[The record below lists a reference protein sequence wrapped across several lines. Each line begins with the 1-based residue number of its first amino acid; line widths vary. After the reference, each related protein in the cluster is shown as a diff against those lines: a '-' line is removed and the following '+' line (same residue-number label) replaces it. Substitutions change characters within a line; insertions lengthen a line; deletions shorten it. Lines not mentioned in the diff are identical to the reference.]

1 MAFENNAGGMLDYY
15 PYRVGRSRLMF
26 RGPRPR
32 IDGAYVAVIGGSDA
46 YGKFVADPFPAL
58 LEARIGLPVINFGCM
73 HAGVSAFSDEDAVL
87 AACAEAEV
95 SVIQIMGAA
104 NMSNRLYSVHP
115 RRNDRFLKASAAL
128 RGFYPQVDFTEYN
141 FTRHLLS
148 ALEARD
154 AVAFAAVR
162 EELRDAWLGR
172 MRLLIRKIG
181 GRVVLLWMS
190 HRRPDDDDGLASAG
204 DPLFI
209 DRRSI
214 DALAGDVADI
224 VEVVASPAA
233 RDEGLDHKIFAPIE
247 APAAQEVPGPLFHAE
262 VAEALALRLPPLLK
276 RKRPGDGIT
285 GPREG
290 LSEPFRASR

>member
-1 MAFENNAGGMLDYY
+1 MAFENNTGGILDYY
-15 PYRVGRSRLMF
+15 PYRLGRSRLMF

-32 IDGAYVAVIGGSDA
+32 IDGAYVTVLGGSEA
-46 YGKFVADPFPAL
+46 YGKFVTDPFPSL
-58 LEARIGLPVINFGCM
+58 LESRLGLPVINFGCM
-73 HAGVSAFSDEDAVL
+73 HAGVAAFSDEDAVL

-128 RGFYPQVDFTEYN
+128 RSLYPQVDFTEYN

-154 AVAFAAVR
+154 AAAFIAVR
-162 EELRDAWLGR
+162 AELREAWLGR

-190 HRRPDDDDGLASAG
+190 HRRPEDADASPSGG

-209 DRRSI
+209 DRGMI
-214 DALAGDVADI
+214 DALSGEVADY
-224 VEVVASPAA
+224 VEVVASADA
-233 RDEGLDHKIFAPIE
+233 REEGLDHKIYAPVE
-247 APAAQEVPGPLFHAE
+247 ALAAQEVPGPLFHAE
-262 VAEALALRLPPLLK
+262 VAGTLAQRIPPLLEL
-276 RKRPGDGIT
+276 KRPGEGIT

-290 LSEPFRASR
+290 LSEPFRAFR